1 MSEEPTGEACGGS
14 APTVRLSTYSVAA
27 SAGGSLTE
35 RVAWLRSRLD
45 ELGYRQPLDVE
56 SLALVERLLADL
68 VHTTDSLRRTKLD
81 LAKSA
86 LDSFL
91 FYRNVF
97 WLYGCLCNYLPCIF
111 SLSKESDGA
120 RYSGYAD

>member
-81 LAKSA
+81 LAKSTLA
-86 LDSFL
+86 FFSFL
-91 FYRNVF
+91 
-97 WLYGCLCNYLPCIF
+97 
-111 SLSKESDGA
+111 
-120 RYSGYAD
+120 